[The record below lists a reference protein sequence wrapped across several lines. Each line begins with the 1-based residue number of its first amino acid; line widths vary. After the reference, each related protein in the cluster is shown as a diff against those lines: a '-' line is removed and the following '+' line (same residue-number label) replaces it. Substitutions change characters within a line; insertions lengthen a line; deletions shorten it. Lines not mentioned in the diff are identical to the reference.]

1 MFCFYIYS
9 FSGKFGENELRTQT
23 TTISDEDTW
32 LKIIQDETITV
43 KDVRIFNEDI
53 MEVSTLKHEDA
64 NASSG
69 KINIFIACFT
79 TALARLKLYTELEKL
94 EHQVLYYDTD
104 SVIYSCKPGQFK
116 IPTGVFL
123 GEMTDELEGEVIS
136 EFGSAGP
143 KSYCYTTKGGKSECK
158 NKGTKSSFEINQVL
172 NTTSMMNHIK
182 RELTDPQEQRRLMEI
197 SIKSHFLR
205 DNTDKTVSLINLIK
219 IFGVNWD
226 KRVVE
231 KGTGITFPYGYMRM

>member
-1 MFCFYIYS
+1 MFLFIFLS
-9 FSGKFGENELRTQT
+9 FWGKFGENELRTQT
-23 TTISDEDTW
+23 ITTSDEDTW
-32 LKIIQDETITV
+32 QKIVQDESGDV
-43 KDVRIFNEDI
+43 KDVRVFNEDV

-94 EHQVLYYDTD
+94 EQQVLYYDTD
-104 SVIYSCKPGQFK
+104 SIIYSYKKRQVK

-123 GEMTDELEGEVIS
+123 GEMTDELEGDVIS

-143 KSYCYTTKGGKSECK
+143 KSYCYTTKEGKSECK

-197 SIKSHFLR
+197 SIKSHF
-205 DNTDKTVSLINLIK
+205 V
-219 IFGVNWD
+219 
-226 KRVVE
+226 
-231 KGTGITFPYGYMRM
+231 